1 MAAKKTFKPGQ
12 TASGILDSKGGD
24 KLKQMQANSN
34 YNFKFIPKEKIT
46 PNEKN
51 KKYSQDNI
59 EALSESIIVN
69 GLRHN
74 LSVIYDASNDEYRII
89 SGERR
94 YHAIE
99 IMDEKTY
106 KELFP
111 TGIPC
116 KVEKSNISEI
126 DEEIMLISANHDI
139 RETTTEEKRWEI
151 RRLKELY
158 EAKKLKG
165 EITNIS
171 KEIARQ
177 LNISQRQAIKY
188 VNAEK
193 LIPELSDLLNRN
205 GISLEDAN
213 KFSRLDEWAQLKI
226 VELLNTKGIV
236 DSEELESIKKISLE
250 KEQESKRSHQELE
263 RTLQKLAERDKSI
276 AALEQKIDAL
286 QKNTSMQ
293 PAENIQDEL
302 KYVSDAKEKA
312 EREKQRLENQIEK
325 MKQQQKERESRNT
338 SISDSELKRISQI
351 AKTEQALQ
359 LFETN
364 FNTLKNNKGVIKS
377 DQDLKTRLEI
387 LKSRLE
393 DLIEEIES
401 WPHTKLYFLFTVKI
415 IFHTIHI
422 S

>member
-1 MAAKKTFKPGQ
+1 MAAKKIFKPGQ
-12 TASGILDSKGGD
+12 TSTGVLDTKGGE

-34 YNFKFIPKEKIT
+34 YNFKFIPKDKIT

-51 KKYSQDNI
+51 KNYSQDNI

-74 LSVIYDASNDEYRII
+74 LSVIPDTDSDKYRIV

-94 YHAIE
+94 YHAINR
-99 IMDEKTY
+99 MDDKTY
-106 KELFP
+106 RELFP

-116 KVEKSNISEI
+116 KVEKSSITEI

-139 RETTTEEKRWEI
+139 RETSVEEKRWEI

-158 EAKKLKG
+158 EAKKLSG

-205 GISLEDAN
+205 GISLEEAS

-226 VELLNTKGIV
+226 VELLNAKGNV
-236 DSEELESIKKISLE
+236 DAEELESIKKISQE
-250 KEQESKRSHQELE
+250 KELENKRNHQELE
-263 RTLQKLAERDKSI
+263 RTLQMLAERDKSI
-276 AALEQKIDAL
+276 EALERRIQIL
-286 QKNTSMQ
+286 QNNKAEKSQ
-293 PAENIQDEL
+293 PDLKEEL
-302 KYVSDAKEKA
+302 KYVSDAKKKA
-312 EREKQRLENQIEK
+312 EREKQRLENQLEK
-325 MKQQQKERESRNT
+325 MKQHQKERESRNT
-338 SISDSELKRISQI
+338 AISDQELKRISQI

-359 LFETN
+359 LFESN
-364 FNTLKNNKGVIKS
+364 FTTLKNNKNIIKT
-377 DQDLKTRLEI
+377 DADLKTRLEI
-387 LKSRLE
+387 LKNRLH
-393 DLIEEIES
+393 DLLAEIE
-401 WPHTKLYFLFTVKI
+401 
-415 IFHTIHI
+415 I
-422 S
+422 SS

>member
-1 MAAKKTFKPGQ
+1 MASKKIFKPGQ
-12 TASGILDSKGGD
+12 TASGILDTKGGD

-74 LSVIYDASNDEYRII
+74 LYLIPDSNTDMFRIV

-94 YHAIE
+94 FHAINL
-99 IMDEKTY
+99 MDEKTY

-139 RETTTEEKRWEI
+139 RETSVEEKRWEI

-158 EAKKLKG
+158 EAKKLSG

-171 KEIARQ
+171 KEIAKQ

-193 LIPELSDLLNRN
+193 LIPELSDLLNQN

-226 VELLNTKGIV
+226 VELLNAKGTINT
-236 DSEELESIKKISLE
+236 EELESIKKISEE
-250 KEQESKRSHQELE
+250 KELEHKKNQQELKQ
-263 RTLQKLAERDKSI
+263 TLQMLKDRDKSI
-276 AALEQKIDAL
+276 EALEHRIQTL
-286 QKNTSMQ
+286 QKNTQEKSISDL
-293 PAENIQDEL
+293 EEEL
-302 KYVSDAKEKA
+302 KYASDAKVKA
-312 EREKQRLENQIEK
+312 EQEKHRLETQLEK
-325 MKQQQKERESRNT
+325 IKKQQKERDSRNT
-338 SISDSELKRISQI
+338 NISDNELKRISQI

-364 FNTLKNNKGVIKS
+364 FSTLKNNKNIIKT
-377 DQDLKTRLEI
+377 DPDLKTRLEI
-387 LKSRLE
+387 LKNRIN
-393 DLIEEIES
+393 DLHNELS
-401 WPHTKLYFLFTVKI
+401 N
-415 IFHTIHI
+415 
-422 S
+422 

>member
-1 MAAKKTFKPGQ
+1 MAVKKIFKPGQ
-12 TASGILDSKGGD
+12 TASGILDAKGGD

-34 YNFKFIPKEKIT
+34 YNFRFIPKEKIT

-51 KKYSQDNI
+51 KNYSQNNI
-59 EALSESIIVN
+59 EALCESILIN

-74 LSVIYDASNDEYRII
+74 LSVIHDTTNDMYRIV

-94 YHAIE
+94 FRAINQ
-99 IMDEKTY
+99 MDEKTY
-106 KELFP
+106 RELFP
-111 TGIPC
+111 AGIPC
-116 KVEKSNISEI
+116 KVEKSSITEI

-158 EAKKLKG
+158 EAKKLNG

-193 LIPELSDLLNRN
+193 LIPELSDLLNQN
-205 GISLEDAN
+205 GISLEDAS

-226 VELLNTKGIV
+226 VELLNSKGSI

-250 KEQESKRSHQELE
+250 KEEETKRNREELE
-263 RTLQKLAERDKSI
+263 RTLHMLAERDKSI
-276 AALEQKIDAL
+276 EALERRIQSL
-286 QKNTSMQ
+286 QNSSSEKPQSDLK
-293 PAENIQDEL
+293 EEL
-302 KYVSDAKEKA
+302 QYISDAKNKA
-312 EREKQRLENQIEK
+312 EREKQRLENQLEK
-325 MKQQQKERESRNT
+325 IKQQQKERESRNT

-351 AKTEQALQ
+351 ARTEQALE

-364 FNTLKNNKGVIKS
+364 FTTLKSNKALIKS
-377 DQDLKTRLEI
+377 DHDLKTRLEI
-387 LKSRLE
+387 LKNRMD
-393 DLIEEIES
+393 DLITEIS
-401 WPHTKLYFLFTVKI
+401 
-415 IFHTIHI
+415 

>member
-1 MAAKKTFKPGQ
+1 MAAKKIFKPGQ

-24 KLKQMQANSN
+24 KLRQMQANSN
-34 YNFKFIPKEKIT
+34 YNFKFIPKDKII

-51 KKYSQDNI
+51 KNYSQDNI

-74 LSVIYDASNDEYRII
+74 LSVIYDSSTDLYRIV

-94 YHAIE
+94 YHAINL
-99 IMDEKTY
+99 MDEKTY

-116 KVEKSNISEI
+116 KVEKANISEI

-139 RETTTEEKRWEI
+139 RETSIEEKRWEI

-158 EAKKLKG
+158 EAKKLSG

-171 KEIARQ
+171 KEIAKQ

-193 LIPELSDLLNRN
+193 LIPELSDLLNQS
-205 GISLEDAN
+205 GISLEDAS

-226 VELLNTKGIV
+226 VELLNSKGTV
-236 DSEELESIKKISLE
+236 DAEELESIKKISQE
-250 KEQESKRSHQELE
+250 KEQESKKNHQELE
-263 RTLQKLAERDKSI
+263 RTLQMLAERDKSI
-276 AALEQKIDAL
+276 EALERRIQTL
-286 QKNTSMQ
+286 QNVPVEK
-293 PAENIQDEL
+293 PENDLKEEL
-302 KYVSDAKEKA
+302 KYISDAKEKA
-312 EREKQRLENQIEK
+312 EREKQRLETQLEK
-325 MKQQQKERESRNT
+325 MKLQQKERESRNT
-338 SISDSELKRISQI
+338 SISDTELKRISQI

-364 FNTLKNNKGVIKS
+364 FSTIKNNKNIIKT
-377 DQDLKTRLEI
+377 DPDLRTRLEI
-387 LKSRLE
+387 LNDRIR
-393 DLIEEIES
+393 DLLSEIS
-401 WPHTKLYFLFTVKI
+401 I
-415 IFHTIHI
+415 
-422 S
+422 